1 MTKVFGKD
9 TKHNCNKSLI
19 KQKAELKRMLCTTLP
34 NNISTKPCSVS
45 LCVQWLHKNI
55 RHVIC

>member
-19 KQKAELKRMLCTTLP
+19 KQKAELKTTLP